1 MADWKQLFAQV
12 AGNVEEHF
20 DTLKS
25 RFQER
30 IGSSDPLKILP
41 YHGYGTAKK
50 LFLSGRVIEDNGI
63 TASSDNDTLW
73 QNLLNIYK
81 RLESD
86 EIPGARLR
94 VSFQGQ
100 EQEVVT
106 DEEGL
111 FEVKLELTEPLRQD
125 SADVD
130 DYVDF
135 RQAWHDVELELL
147 EPQCS
152 HHHEV
157 RATGQVLVPPPSAKF
172 GVISD
177 IDDTVVQT
185 DATNMLRMA
194 RVVFLN
200 NARTRLPFEGVAGF
214 YRALQQGAS
223 GQENNPIF
231 YVSSSPWNLYDLFTE
246 FFEFQGIPTG
256 PILLR
261 DLGLSRDIVLATGH
275 ESHKLSKIQPIL
287 NLYPELPFILIGDSG
302 QQDAEIYR
310 QVVHD
315 YPGRILAVYI
325 RNVTPE
331 PKRQEAICALAEE
344 VRSAGSQLLLAQDTL
359 AAAMHAVEQGW
370 ISSEALQAVRI
381 EKEVD
386 EREPSLF
393 EQIVVQQSDFDM

>member
-50 LFLSGRVIEDNGI
+50 LFFSGRVIEDNGI

-86 EIPGARLR
+86 EIPGARVR

-100 EQEVVT
+100 KQEVIT
-106 DEEGL
+106 DEEGF
-111 FEVKLELTEPLRQD
+111 FEVKFELTEPLRQD
-125 SADVD
+125 GAEMD

-135 RQAWHDVELELL
+135 RPAWHDVELELL

-246 FFEFQGIPTG
+246 FFEFQGIPIG
-256 PILLR
+256 PIL
-261 DLGLSRDIVLATGH
+261 D
-275 ESHKLSKIQPIL
+275 
-287 NLYPELPFILIGDSG
+287 LYPELPFILIGDSG

-331 PKRQEAICALAEE
+331 PKRQEAISALAEE
-344 VRSAGSQLLLAQDTL
+344 VRSAGSQLLLAEDTL
-359 AAAMHAVEQGW
+359 ATAIHAVEQGW

-393 EQIVVQQSDFDM
+393 EQIV